1 VPREVV
7 TVHVSEIALHLNNS
21 SSLRK
26 LVGDLIDDLVVD
38 PRIPIGRLGPLKHLI
53 TPLEDGRIVWNAKHY
68 RTLVLLTFWLGFE
81 YVADHVYAS
90 TMQYWKSRDNMLFE
104 WLQIVHLVA

>member
-1 VPREVV
+1 VPREAV

-26 LVGDLIDDLVVD
+26 LVVD

-53 TPLEDGRIVWNAKHY
+53 TPLEDGRIAWNAKHY

-81 YVADHVYAS
+81 CVADHVYAS

-104 WLQIVHLVA
+104 WLQIVRLVA